1 MFYPVTTELEQNY
14 DSSPVHDVTPDKDV
28 SADLP
33 HFQASQLEGGEE
45 KAEG

>member
-1 MFYPVTTELEQNY
+1 MFYPVTTEQNY

-33 HFQASQLEGGEE
+33 HFQASQLDGGEE